1 MSTNNPVKGIT
12 VYCASSE
19 RVAPHYV
26 AEAARLGRAIAES
39 GLPLITGAGRMG
51 LMGAVNDAAML
62 AGGET
67 IGVIPRF
74 MVDRGWHHLGLSRL
88 EITPDMHSRKEAMA
102 RLSRAAIA
110 LPGGF
115 GTLEELLEIIT
126 WRQLGLYD
134 GNIVVMNTNGYYD
147 RLLAMIGHAVDER
160 FIPADHESLF
170 SVASTAEQAVELALR
185 TPHSSTLS
193 PKF

>member
-67 IGVIPRF
+67 IGVI
-74 MVDRGWHHLGLSRL
+74 DRKS
-88 EITPDMHSRKEAMA
+88 
-102 RLSRAAIA
+102 
-110 LPGGF
+110 
-115 GTLEELLEIIT
+115 
-126 WRQLGLYD
+126 
-134 GNIVVMNTNGYYD
+134 VV
-147 RLLAMIGHAVDER
+147 
-160 FIPADHESLF
+160 
-170 SVASTAEQAVELALR
+170 
-185 TPHSSTLS
+185 
-193 PKF
+193 